1 MTLKIMACGVLV
13 LCGWRLGWEGKRKL
27 TVRSERLEWFRALF
41 LEMRGMVAHSGL
53 TLNEMIAALSER
65 HPEALFLQQLQDTLA
80 QAQAVFATAWTKTL
94 YAEKDELCLSVKDIQ
109 LLSDCAALL
118 GKNDVDGELRTFAL
132 IDERLSRA
140 CDESR
145 LKMTS
150 DGSVYIAIGSSC
162 GVILALLLL

>member
-41 LEMRGMVAHSGL
+41 LEMRGMVAHNGL
-53 TLNEMIAALSER
+53 TLNEMIAALWER
-65 HPEALFLQQLQDTLA
+65 HPEARFLRQLQDTL
-80 QAQAVFATAWTKTL
+80 AQAVFATAWTKTL
-94 YAEKDELCLSVKDIQ
+94 YAQKDELCLSMKDIQ